1 MMRNLNL
8 GPAVLASASMARL
21 RSQRRLPCPLVQQWQ
36 PEGASCPFA
45 IVPQRAVCRRQLGA
59 SYFRCRGLGFEAAQS
74 GSRARAAARSCSGG
88 LHNSTEVGGQRRH
101 VEIRCVRGVRHRL
114 RWEQP
119 LLQGQQRVRLERL
132 AVAGENQVFGT
143 TFTPVQSRQV
153 RGAIPAPTVLLRR
166 HTHSS
171 SFALAIKSR
180 NGRCSGTRSRATS
193 MSADLSAAL
202 AAHRQARIRQ
212 LHGIPRASKPQGP
225 AGREHRRQY
234 GLPKLLWYPPL
245 AGRPSPSA
253 SSVLWFLRDCS
264 RRNRSCSARAVSP
277 RPARTV
283 PVTRRRICSR

>member
-1 MMRNLNL
+1 MRNL

-21 RSQRRLPCPLVQQWQ
+21 CSQRRLPCPLVQQWQ

-45 IVPQRAVCRRQLGA
+45 IVPQRAVGRRKLGA
-59 SYFRCRGLGFEAAQS
+59 SYFRCRGFGFEAAQS

-114 RWEQP
+114 RWEQV
-119 LLQGQQRVRLERL
+119 LLQGFQRVRLERV
-132 AVAGENQVFGT
+132 AVVAFENQVCGT

-212 LHGIPRASKPQGP
+212 LQGIARASS
-225 AGREHRRQY
+225 HRV
-234 GLPKLLWYPPL
+234 
-245 AGRPSPSA
+245 RPDVSTEGSTG
-253 SSVLWFLRDCS
+253 F
-264 RRNRSCSARAVSP
+264 RSCCGTLR
-277 RPARTV
+277 
-283 PVTRRRICSR
+283 